1 MSMPLG
7 LSIASH
13 SGLPP
18 AKVGGLAGAAE
29 LAGFSAVFVAEGHGD
44 ALALCHPVAA
54 ATRSARVGTAIANAA
69 LRPPVLAAKTAAQL
83 DQASDGRFILGLGVA
98 NSVMNERFG
107 IAPFAPLAMI
117 EEYVAVVR
125 AVIARSPTGYDG
137 QVFRAGM
144 VPLDS
149 PPLRAELPIYLAALG
164 PRMLE
169 LAGRIADG
177 VILNLM
183 TPAQAGAAVSVV
195 RASAKAAGRD
205 PESVEIACVV
215 HCCLGSDGLAAAA
228 ARAAVLRYV
237 MHPAAPRLFGEL
249 DGGPSLRGVQELVLA
264 GDRAA
269 AADAV
274 PQQVADG
281 FVVHGGADECIARA
295 SEYTA
300 AGVDLPVLFP
310 MPADGDWG
318 YEKTIAAMA
327 GKIT

>member
-18 AKVGGLAGAAE
+18 AGVGAVAQAAE

-54 ATRSARVGTAIANAA
+54 ATRHARVGTAIANAA

-83 DQASDGRFILGLGVA
+83 DHASGGRFILGLGVA
-98 NSVMNERFG
+98 NTVMNARFG
-107 IAPFAPLAMI
+107 LEPHPPLAMI

-125 AVIARSPTGYDG
+125 AVLGGSPDGYEG
-137 QVFRAGM
+137 RVFRTGM

-149 PPLRAELPIYLAALG
+149 PPVRAGLPIYLAALG

-177 VILNLM
+177 VVLNLM
-183 TPAQAGAAVSVV
+183 PPTQAGEAARLV
-195 RASAKAAGRD
+195 RASAEAAGRD
-205 PESVEIACVV
+205 PASVEVTCVV
-215 HCCLGSDGLAAAA
+215 HCCLTDIGSAAA
-228 ARAAVLRYV
+228 ARAVVPRYV
-237 MHPAAPRLFGEL
+237 LHPATPRLFGEL
-249 DGGPSLRGVQELVLA
+249 DGGVSLTGVRERTLA
-264 GDRAA
+264 GDRAG
-269 AADAV
+269 AADLV

-281 FVVHGGADECIARA
+281 FVAHGSVDEVIARLT
-295 SEYTA
+295 EYVA
-300 AGVDLPVLFP
+300 AGVDLPILFP
-310 MPADGDWG
+310 MPVGGDWG

-327 GKIT
+327 GKAMR

>member
-18 AKVGGLAGAAE
+18 AKVGALAGAAE
-29 LAGFSAVFVAEGHGD
+29 LADFCAVFVAEGHGD

-54 ATRSARVGTAIANAA
+54 ATRQARVGTAIANAA
-69 LRPPVLAAKTAAQL
+69 LRPPVLTAKTAAQL
-83 DQASDGRFILGLGVA
+83 DQASNGRFILGLGVA
-98 NSVMNERFG
+98 NPVMNERFG

-117 EEYVAVVR
+117 EDYAAVVR
-125 AVIARSPTGYDG
+125 AVLAGSPTGYDG

-149 PPLRAELPIYLAALG
+149 PPVRAGLPIYLAALG

-205 PESVEIACVV
+205 PESIEIACVM
-215 HCCLGSDGLAAAA
+215 HCCPGATAW
-228 ARAAVLRYV
+228 
-237 MHPAAPRLFGEL
+237 PAPRRRAP
-249 DGGPSLRGVQELVLA
+249 PSCAMSCIPRRRGCSA
-264 GDRAA
+264 NWT
-269 AADAV
+269 
-274 PQQVADG
+274 VAPAC
-281 FVVHGGADECIARA
+281 GARG
-295 SEYTA
+295 S
-300 AGVDLPVLFP
+300 
-310 MPADGDWG
+310 
-318 YEKTIAAMA
+318 
-327 GKIT
+327 